1 MNRKYLCFFLI
12 GLFFFASCGKKGDTT
27 MTETINIIA
36 DFKPVD
42 DVKKQD
48 ASLAPVEIAFD
59 DSQLDEN
66 EKKALQ
72 LLVKAAKYMDDI
84 FLKQVYSKNEALA
97 KELREGK
104 HPDYSAL
111 YNYFK
116 VNFGPFDRLDEDLPF
131 INTKELKPKGANFY
145 PEDITKEE
153 FEKWLTDHPQ
163 DKAAFTSNFTIIRR
177 EEGKLKAIPYSQA
190 YADHL
195 KPAADLL
202 KQAAELIENKSL
214 KTYLNSRADA
224 LSSNDYF
231 QSDMDWVDLK
241 DHNIEI
247 VIGPYEVYE
256 DALFGYKA
264 AFECF
269 ITLVDKEESK
279 KLSALAG
286 YLDEMEKHLPYD
298 DKYRNFKRGASSPV
312 IIANEVFTA
321 GDTKAGV
328 QTTAFNLPNDERVRE
343 AKGSKKV
350 MLKNVARAKFDKC
363 WIPIVNT
370 VLAESDLP
378 YISFDSYYNHVL
390 MHEVAHGLG
399 PGIIEKNGKKTTV
412 NQELKDLY
420 SVIEE
425 TKADI
430 LGLWNLGFMVDK
442 GFFPKELKGKM
453 HVSHLGGIFRSV
465 RFGTH
470 SAHGGANLIQ
480 LNYIMDKGGFQY
492 NEETARFSVNRDKVN
507 EAVKAL
513 SHEVLMIEALGDY
526 ERAKALVDKYRVVT
540 PALEKALD
548 MLKAVPI
555 DIKPVF
561 AIEKEI
567 LN

>member
-1 MNRKYLCFFLI
+1 MKTRYLCFILI
-12 GLFFFASCGKKGDTT
+12 GLFFFASCGKKGETT
-27 MTETINIIA
+27 MTETTNIIT
-36 DFKPVD
+36 DFKQID
-42 DVKKQD
+42 EVKKQNG
-48 ASLAPVEIAFD
+48 SLAPVEIAFD

-66 EKKALQ
+66 EKKALA
-72 LLVKAAKYMDDI
+72 LMVKAAKYMDKI
-84 FLKQVYSKNEALA
+84 FLHQVYSKNEAIE
-97 KELREGK
+97 KELLEGK
-104 HPDYSAL
+104 NPAYKDL
-111 YNYFK
+111 YDYFK
-116 VNFGPFDRLDEDLPF
+116 VNFGPFDRLDDDIPF
-131 INTKELKPKGANFY
+131 INTQEPKPKGANFY
-145 PEDITKEE
+145 PEDITTEE
-153 FEKWLTDHPQ
+153 FEKWLADHPE
-163 DKAAFTSNFTIIRR
+163 DKQAFASNFTIIRR
-177 EEGKLKAIPYSQA
+177 QEGKLVAIPYSTA

-202 KQAAELIENKSL
+202 KQAAELTENKSL

-224 LSSNDYF
+224 FLSNDYF

-264 AFECF
+264 SFECF
-269 ITLVDKEESK
+269 ITLVDKEESE
-279 KLSALAG
+279 KLSKLAG
-286 YLDEMEKHLPYD
+286 YLDEMEKYLPYE

-312 IIANEVFTA
+312 IVANEVFTA

-378 YISFDSYYNHVL
+378 YISFDAYYNHVL

-399 PGIIEKNGKKTTV
+399 PGIIEKNGEKTTV

-425 TKADI
+425 AKADI
-430 LGLWNLGFMVDK
+430 LGLWNLGFMIDK
-442 GFFPKELKGKM
+442 GFFPKELKDKM
-453 HVSHLGGIFRSV
+453 FVSHLGGIFRSV
-465 RFGTH
+465 RFGTN

-480 LNYIMDKGGFQY
+480 LNFIMDKGGFEY
-492 NEETARFSVNRDKVN
+492 NEETGRFSVNRDKIH

-526 ERAKALVDKYRVVT
+526 DRAKALVEKYKIVQ
-540 PALEKALD
+540 PSLEKALEA
-548 MLKAVPI
+548 LKEVPI
-555 DIKPVF
+555 DIKPVY

-567 LN
+567 

>member
-1 MNRKYLCFFLI
+1 MKTRFLCFILI
-12 GLFFFASCGKKGDTT
+12 GLFFFASCGKKGETT
-27 MTETINIIA
+27 MTETTNIIT
-36 DFKPVD
+36 DFKQVD
-42 DVKKQD
+42 EVKKQNG
-48 ASLAPVEIAFD
+48 SLAPVEIAFD

-66 EKKALQ
+66 EKKALA
-72 LLVKAAKYMDDI
+72 LMVKAAKYMDNI
-84 FLKQVYSKNEALA
+84 FLHQVYSKNEAIE
-97 KELREGK
+97 KELLEGK
-104 HPDYSAL
+104 NPAYKDL
-111 YNYFK
+111 YDYFK
-116 VNFGPFDRLDEDLPF
+116 VNFGPFDRLNEDIPF
-131 INTKELKPKGANFY
+131 INTKEPKPKGANFY
-145 PEDITKEE
+145 PEDITAEE
-153 FEKWLTDHPQ
+153 FEKWLTDHPE
-163 DKAAFTSNFTIIRR
+163 DKQAFASNFTIIRR
-177 EEGKLKAIPYSQA
+177 QEGKLVSIPYSTA

-202 KQAAELIENKSL
+202 KQAAELTENKSL

-224 LSSNDYF
+224 FLSNDYF

-264 AFECF
+264 SFECF
-269 ITLVDKEESK
+269 ITLVDKEESE
-279 KLSALAG
+279 KLSKLAG
-286 YLDEMEKHLPYD
+286 YLDEMEKYLPYE

-312 IIANEVFTA
+312 IVANEVFTA

-378 YISFDSYYNHVL
+378 YISFDAYYNHVL

-399 PGIIEKNGKKTTV
+399 PGIIEKNGEKTTV

-425 TKADI
+425 AKADI
-430 LGLWNLGFMVDK
+430 LGLWNLGFMIDK
-442 GFFPKELKGKM
+442 GFFPKELKDKM
-453 HVSHLGGIFRSV
+453 FVSHLGGIFRSV
-465 RFGTH
+465 RFGTN

-480 LNYIMDKGGFQY
+480 LNFIMDKGGYEY
-492 NEETARFSVNRDKVN
+492 NEETGRFSVNRDKIH

-513 SHEVLMIEALGDY
+513 SHELLMIEALGDY
-526 ERAKALVDKYRVVT
+526 DRAKALVEKYKVVQ
-540 PALEKALD
+540 PSLEKALEA
-548 MLKAVPI
+548 LKEVPI
-555 DIKPVF
+555 DIKPIY

-567 LN
+567 